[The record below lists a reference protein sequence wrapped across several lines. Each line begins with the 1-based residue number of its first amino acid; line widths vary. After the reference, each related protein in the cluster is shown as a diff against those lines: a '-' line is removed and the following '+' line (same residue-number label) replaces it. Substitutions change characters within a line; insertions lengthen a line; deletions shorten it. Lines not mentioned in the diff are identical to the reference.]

1 MKRYLSRLF
10 TYRTVEEVSFSF
22 GFFLGFAVIQTAIFT
37 ALVYGLCWLLNKD
50 LVAAQLGH
58 GWLAYLG
65 WGSLMSLMMSLV
77 EYLFHR
83 YTLHH
88 PMFRF
93 LITFMHKHGRHHGL
107 THVVGLK
114 RTLNEAGLVEVRFK
128 YSIEEPEQIKSS
140 TFPAYTLVT
149 FWLVF
154 SGLFVP
160 LQLLLIAQPIL
171 VTGFGAVLVSFV
183 LYEVIHAA
191 EHLNYKKHWQK
202 WVEAKDAQGQW
213 RYGRIR
219 EFYGFHLMHHRYP
232 QVNMAI
238 GGFWGLAVWD
248 RLCRTRYVPDNL
260 PLPGALVQLTETLP
274 VPRWP
279 ISWLDK
285 VVARKEAENKLL
297 DRVTALKMKAE
308 AEMEKLAEEKKAKER
323 TPAP

>member
-1 MKRYLSRLF
+1 MKRFLSRLL
-10 TYRTVEEVSFSF
+10 TYRTVEEVPFSF
-22 GFFLGFAVIQTAIFT
+22 GFFLGFAAIQTTIFV
-37 ALVYGLCWLLNKD
+37 AVVYGFCWLFNKD
-50 LVAAQLGH
+50 LIAAQLGH
-58 GWLAYLG
+58 GWLTYFG
-65 WGSLMSLMMSLV
+65 WFSLMSLMMSLV

-93 LITFMHKHGRHHGL
+93 LTTFMHKHGRHHGL

-114 RTLNEAGLVEVRFK
+114 KTINEAGLVEVRFK

-154 SGLFVP
+154 SVLFVP
-160 LQLLLIAQPIL
+160 LQLLLSTQPIL
-171 VTGFGAVLVSFV
+171 VTGYGAVLVSFV
-183 LYEVIHAA
+183 LYEVIHAI
-191 EHLNYKKHWQK
+191 EHLDYKKHWQK
-202 WVEAKDAQGQW
+202 WVEAKDEQGQW
-213 RYGRIR
+213 RYGWIR

-238 GGFWGLAVWD
+238 GGFWGFAVWD
-248 RLCRTRYVPDNL
+248 RIFHTRYVPDNL

-285 VVARKEAENKLL
+285 VVARKEAETKLL
-297 DRVTALKMKAE
+297 DRIKALKKKEEEDQQAE
-308 AEMEKLAEEKKAKER
+308 GEEPKQKTR
-323 TPAP
+323 VH